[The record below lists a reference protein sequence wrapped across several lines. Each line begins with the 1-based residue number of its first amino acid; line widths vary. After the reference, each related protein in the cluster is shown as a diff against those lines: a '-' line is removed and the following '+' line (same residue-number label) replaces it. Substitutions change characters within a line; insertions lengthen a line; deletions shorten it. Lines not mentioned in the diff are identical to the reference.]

1 LVNVP
6 ADPQKLV
13 YDFLGSFPQGMNSGV
28 DPLLLPRAQLA
39 YAQNGTVRG
48 DFFLQRPACQTINL
62 SYANSAAQN
71 NFQTGLFQGA
81 GYYQPDSGAQSVM
94 ALVAGHLFQIIPDQ
108 SGNATITDLSIPGN
122 LNPANVTQAWMFQAE
137 NYLICNDGVTAP
149 LIYNGTTAFRSNNGQ
164 QTLLGVVGTSFTVP
178 AVGSDVNVTLQN
190 PFLGTPGQT
199 ILIGEATYQVVAPI
213 GTFQA
218 NLTNEND
225 SSGATYPIGTNII
238 QNPNVLF
245 YTGPTQFASVIVA
258 SAAIA
263 PGANVGNLSISTL
276 VNYTGAIGATLVW
289 GGITWQV
296 LGWVDTAGVQHGG
309 GIEGSNI
316 LPYVIISNTQTV
328 PQGWSQTI
336 SPFQAFYTS
345 GSNLPNVT
353 VATLSLMMT
362 APGLNATITVTIATG
377 YTGPANQPV
386 QIGQFLYTITALVP
400 TSSGATITVEN
411 ENDTPLNTVTA
422 PTNVYSIPQ
431 LPAGRMGTY
440 GMGRI
445 WLSLPDGLS
454 FIAGDIVGG
463 QSGSLQN
470 NFRDA
475 VLNITENEYLAG
487 GGTFRVPGT
496 VGSIQAMQ
504 FIALLDASLGQGPL
518 QVFTNQTVFGC
529 QAPVDR
535 STWQSLTNPILGESL
550 IGSGG
555 ISQDACSLANGDLLF
570 RSGDGTARSL
580 LMARLDF
587 NRWGNTPVSREMQ
600 RVLQLE
606 NLSLLSFDSA
616 VVFDNRWLLAAMPTQ
631 ALRGVYFTS
640 ILALNF
646 DPLSSLR
653 EKQQSVWDGEW
664 TGLNVLKLVAGWFNG
679 VRRCFALCLGTDL
692 TQIELHEILP
702 TGAANYDNGSIPIPA
717 YFESPVLDF
726 GDRKAGTHN
735 FKRLDYGEIY
745 LDSLVGPVQ
754 FQAFYKPDKW
764 PAWVPWYSW
773 TQSYSQPS
781 TLNPPPAPDPGFRPR
796 VGLPTPDGTVFD
808 PVNSRPLRE
817 GYSFQ
822 FKLIGTGPFRFLG
835 ARLEA
840 IVIHETKRAPPVDPL
855 F

>member
-1 LVNVP
+1 
-6 ADPQKLV
+6 
-13 YDFLGSFPQGMNSGV
+13 MNSGV
-28 DPLLLPRAQLA
+28 DPLLLPKGQLA

-48 DFFLQRPACQTINL
+48 DFFLPRPAGQTINL
-62 SYANSAAQN
+62 SYATPAAQN
-71 NFQTGLFQGA
+71 NFQAGLFQAA
-81 GYYQPDSGAQSVM
+81 GYYQPDSGMQSIM
-94 ALVAGHLFQIIPDQ
+94 ALVAGHLFQIVPDQ

-122 LNPANVTQAWMFQAE
+122 LNPATVTQAWMFQAE
-137 NYLICNDGVTAP
+137 NYLICNDGQSAP
-149 LIYNGTTAFRSNNGQ
+149 LIFNGTTAFRTNNGV

-190 PFLGTPGQT
+190 PFLGLPGQT
-199 ILIGEATYQVVAPI
+199 ILIGEATYQVVAPL

-218 NLTNEND
+218 SLTNGSD
-225 SSGATYPIGTNII
+225 SSAATYPIGTNII
-238 QNPNVLF
+238 ENPNVLF
-245 YTGPTQFASVIVA
+245 YTGAAQFTTVWTATGNI
-258 SAAIA
+258 
-263 PGANVGNLSISTL
+263 GAGMNIGISTL
-276 VNYTGAIGATLVW
+276 VNFQGAVGAQFVW
-289 GGITWQV
+289 GNITWQV
-296 LGWVDTAGVQHGG
+296 LGWVDTAGVQHGSG
-309 GIEGSNI
+309 TLQPNVF
-316 LPYVIISNTQTV
+316 LPYVIVENLATLPS
-328 PQGWSQTI
+328 GWSQTI
-336 SPFQAFYTS
+336 APFQAFYLIS
-345 GSNLPNVT
+345 SNLPNII
-353 VATLSLMMT
+353 VATLAQTFT

-386 QIGQFLYTITALVP
+386 QIGQFLYSIVALVP
-400 TSSGATITVEN
+400 SSSGSTITVEN

-431 LPAGRMGTY
+431 LPAGRMGAY
-440 GMGRI
+440 GLGRI

-463 QSGSLQN
+463 QSGSLQY

-487 GGTFRVPGT
+487 GGAFSVPGT
-496 VGSIQAMQ
+496 VGSIQALQ
-504 FIALLDASLGQGPL
+504 FVALLDASLGQGPL
-518 QVFTNQTVFGC
+518 QVFTNQNVFGC

-535 STWQSLTNPILGESL
+535 ATWQSLTNPILGESL

-555 ISQDACSLANGDLLF
+555 ISQNACTLANGDLLF

-587 NRWGNTPVSREMQ
+587 NRWGNTPISREMQ

-606 NLSLLSFDSA
+606 NLSLLPFDSA
-616 VVFDNRWLLAAMPTQ
+616 VNFDNRWLLAAMPAQ
-631 ALRGVYFTS
+631 GLRGVYFTS
-640 ILALNF
+640 LLALNF

-692 TQIELHEILP
+692 TQIELHEILLS
-702 TGAANYDNGSIPIPA
+702 GSANYDNGSTPIPA
-717 YFESPVLDF
+717 SFESPVLDF
-726 GDRKAGTHN
+726 GDRKAGTHT
-735 FKRLDYGEIY
+735 FKRLDYGELY

-808 PVNSRPLRE
+808 TVNSRPLRE

-835 ARLEA
+835 ARFDA
-840 IVIHETKRAPPVDPL
+840 IVIHETKRMPPPDPPQ
-855 F
+855 